1 MEGAGRLCNPTA
13 LSRIVPH
20 CPFPDTAARQRTTI
34 HARAARAQRESPL
47 ARALQYRQHRKRI
60 VFIMDQAI
68 PLDVVRRRTRVRFA
82 SALLLAAGLCAAAL
96 GVNRVLRPSVSAGD
110 VVIAEVRRGNVDN
123 TVNAAGVVIP
133 VREEVVASPGA
144 SRVAKVHA
152 KPGQQVAAGD
162 LLLELDDRDIRL
174 ALEALKEQLAQQ
186 ENRITVLTQELD
198 QKRTQIVSSVELLE
212 IDLKAARATL
222 ERNEKLRTSGLVSG
236 ENLLTAQLNVRRTE
250 IQLRQ
255 QRALLEATRR
265 TTASNV
271 AAAGLQKA
279 ILQKQIAQQEQLLD
293 RTRVRAPFGGML
305 TWLLEEEGA
314 SVAAGQL
321 VARVS
326 EANNYR
332 VEATLSDFHA
342 RLLAPGQPVRVEQN
356 GDVMAGTVHTILP
369 EIQNG
374 TIKLLVDLAQPRNPH
389 LRNKMRVDVNVVT
402 QRRTNVLVVDGG
414 AAFNGSGPQPA
425 FVVDG
430 DTARKRTVTLG
441 AGDGKV
447 VEVVAGA
454 RAGERVVVSDT
465 ADFKHRD
472 SIRITN

>member
-1 MEGAGRLCNPTA
+1 
-13 LSRIVPH
+13 
-20 CPFPDTAARQRTTI
+20 
-34 HARAARAQRESPL
+34 
-47 ARALQYRQHRKRI
+47 
-60 VFIMDQAI
+60 MDQAI
-68 PLDVVRRRTRVRFA
+68 PLDILRRRSRLR
-82 SALLLAAGLCAAAL
+82 LAATLLAL
-96 GVNRVLRPSVSAGD
+96 GVMCTAAWGLNRAVRPSVSAAD

-123 TVNAAGVVIP
+123 TVGAAGVVIP
-133 VREEVVASPGA
+133 VHEEVVASPGA
-144 SRVAKVHA
+144 SRVAKVLA
-152 KPGQQVAAGD
+152 KPGQQVRAGD

-186 ENRITVLTQELD
+186 DNRIATLKQELE
-198 QKRTQIVSSVELLE
+198 QKRTQIASAIELLE
-212 IDLKAARATL
+212 IDLQAARATL
-222 ERNEKLRTSGLVSG
+222 ERNEKLRSSGLVSG
-236 ENLLTAQLNVRRTE
+236 ENLLTAQLNVKRTE

-255 QRALLEATRR
+255 QRALLEATHR
-265 TTASNV
+265 TTATNI
-271 AAAGLQKA
+271 AAADLQKA

-326 EANNYR
+326 ELNNYR

-342 RLLAPGQPVRVEQN
+342 RQLAPGQAVHVEQN
-356 GDVMAGTVHTILP
+356 GEVMAGTVHTILP

-389 LRNKMRVDVNVVT
+389 LRNKMRVDVAVVT
-402 QRRTNVLVVDGG
+402 ERRANVLVVDSGP
-414 AAFNGSGPQPA
+414 AFNGRGPQPA
-425 FVVDG
+425 FVVRDG
-430 DTARKRTVTLG
+430 VARKTTLDLG

-447 VEVVAGA
+447 VEVAAGA
-454 RAGERVVVSDT
+454 RAGDRVVVSDT

-472 SIRITN
+472 SIRITH

>member
-1 MEGAGRLCNPTA
+1 
-13 LSRIVPH
+13 
-20 CPFPDTAARQRTTI
+20 
-34 HARAARAQRESPL
+34 
-47 ARALQYRQHRKRI
+47 
-60 VFIMDQAI
+60 MDQAI
-68 PLDVVRRRTRVRFA
+68 PLDIVRRRTRVRFA
-82 SALLLAAGLCAAAL
+82 SALLLAASLCAAAL
-96 GVNRVLRPSVSAGD
+96 GLNRALRPSVSAAD

-133 VREEVVASPGA
+133 VHEEVVASPGA
-144 SRVAKVHA
+144 SRVARVHA
-152 KPGQQVAAGD
+152 KPGQRVAQGD
-162 LLLELDDRDIRL
+162 LLLELDDREIRL

-186 ENRITVLTQELD
+186 ENRVTVLTQELD
-198 QKRTQIVSSVELLE
+198 QKRTQTASAIELLA
-212 IDLKAARATL
+212 IDLQAARATL
-222 ERNEKLRTSGLVSG
+222 ERNEKLRASGLVSG
-236 ENLLTAQLNVRRTE
+236 ENLLTAQLNVQRTE

-255 QRALLEATRR
+255 QRALLDATRR
-265 TTASNV
+265 TTASNI
-271 AAAGLQKA
+271 AAAELQKA
-279 ILQKQIAQQEQLLD
+279 ILHKQIAQQEQLLD

-326 EANNYR
+326 ELDNYR

-342 RLLAPGQPVRVEQN
+342 RQLAPGQPVRVEQN
-356 GDVMAGTVHTILP
+356 GETMAGTVHTILP

-374 TIKLLVDLAQPRNPH
+374 TIKLLVDLARPRNEH

-402 QRRTNVLVVDGG
+402 QRRANVLVVDSGP
-414 AAFNGSGPQPA
+414 AFNGRGPQPA
-425 FVVDG
+425 FVVRDG
-430 DTARKRTVTLG
+430 VARRTTLDLG

-454 RAGERVVVSDT
+454 RAGDRVVVSDT

>member
-1 MEGAGRLCNPTA
+1 MPA
-13 LSRIVPH
+13 L
-20 CPFPDTAARQRTTI
+20 
-34 HARAARAQRESPL
+34 
-47 ARALQYRQHRKRI
+47 
-60 VFIMDQAI
+60 IMDQAI
-68 PLDVVRRRTRVRFA
+68 PLDILRRRTRTRLA
-82 SALLLAAGLCAAAL
+82 STLLVLGALCTAAWGL
-96 GVNRVLRPSVSAGD
+96 NRALRPSVSAAD
-110 VVIAEVRRGNVDN
+110 VVVAEVRRGNVDN
-123 TVNAAGVVIP
+123 TVGAAGVVIP
-133 VREEVVASPGA
+133 VHEEVVASPGA
-144 SRVAKVHA
+144 SRVAKVLA
-152 KPGQQVAAGD
+152 KPGQQVRAGD

-186 ENRITVLTQELD
+186 DNRIATLKQELE
-198 QKRTQIVSSVELLE
+198 QKRTQIVSSLELLE
-212 IDLKAARATL
+212 IDLQAARATL
-222 ERNEKLRTSGLVSG
+222 ERNEKLRSSGLVSG
-236 ENLLTAQLNVRRTE
+236 ENLLTAQLNVKRTE

-255 QRALLEATRR
+255 QRALLDATHR
-265 TTASNV
+265 TTATNI
-271 AAAGLQKA
+271 AAADLQKA
-279 ILQKQIAQQEQLLD
+279 ILQKQIAQQERLLD

-326 EANNYR
+326 ELNNYR

-342 RLLAPGQPVRVEQN
+342 RQLAPGQAVRVEQN
-356 GDVMAGTVHTILP
+356 GEVMAGTVHTILP

-389 LRNKMRVDVNVVT
+389 LRNKMRVDVAVVT
-402 QRRTNVLVVDGG
+402 ERRANVLVVDSGP
-414 AAFNGSGPQPA
+414 AFNGRGPQPA
-425 FVVDG
+425 FVVRDG
-430 DTARKRTVTLG
+430 VARRTTLDLG

-454 RAGERVVVSDT
+454 HAGDRVVVSDT